1 MSSING
7 QTNVYLWTYHP
18 PNSGQRVWLAGTD
31 TVQNRLGEK
40 ILKPVLD
47 NDPHAAQSFRYDI
60 AIIAKR
66 RFESEGCIDPF
77 QYSFH
82 CSLTATGEEVASG
95 NTTSAPDKDNRVV
108 MHYKGVTVRP
118 YIPRGWCVHLHDGPR
133 QLESAKGDTIEEVV
147 EKVIDRGQLKFAE
160 KFEQQQPEPES
171 VPSAPKKSFNGR
183 IRPGS
188 IRDEQL

>member
-1 MSSING
+1 MSAING

-18 PNSGQRVWLAGTD
+18 PNSGQRVWVAGTD

-40 ILKPVLD
+40 ILNPILD
-47 NDPHAAQSFRYDI
+47 TDPHAAESFRYDI

-77 QYSFH
+77 LYSFH
-82 CSLTATGEEVASG
+82 CSLTATGEEVAAG

-118 YIPRGWCVHLHDGPR
+118 YIPRGWCVHLYDGPR
-133 QLESAKGDTIEEVV
+133 QLESVKGDTIEEAVD
-147 EKVIDRGQLKFAE
+147 KVIDRGQLKFAE
-160 KFEQQQPEPES
+160 KFEQQQPES
-171 VPSAPKKSFNGR
+171 KVVPSAPKKSFNGR

-188 IRDEQL
+188 MYEG